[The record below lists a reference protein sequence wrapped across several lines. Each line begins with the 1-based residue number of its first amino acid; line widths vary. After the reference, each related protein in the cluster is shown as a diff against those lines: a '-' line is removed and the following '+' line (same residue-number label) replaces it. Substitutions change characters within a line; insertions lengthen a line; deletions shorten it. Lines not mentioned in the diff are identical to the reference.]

1 MNRNIPLP
9 IITGG
14 RFVLRPFHFSD
25 AESLQESLNDP
36 RVARKVSH
44 IPYPYTRQHADAWVR
59 KMESRV
65 GTKSTRIDFAI
76 DVDSKVAGSVAFINV
91 DDHRAQVS
99 YWLSPAHWGNGYMT
113 EALGSLLQFGF
124 DTLGLVRIFAYVYE
138 NNTASARVL
147 ERSGFT
153 YEGTHRKEWHR
164 VIDGEDVFFDSKYYS
179 IIDTDWA
186 RMTLAERRYKA

>member
-1 MNRNIPLP
+1 MNRNIKLP
-9 IITGG
+9 TITGG
-14 RFVLRPFHFSD
+14 KFVLRPFHFSD
-25 AESLQESLNDP
+25 AESLHASLNDP

-44 IPYPYTRQHADAWVR
+44 IPYPYTLEHATAWVR
-59 KMESRV
+59 KMEPKVLTTS
-65 GTKSTRIDFAI
+65 KRIDFAI
-76 DVDSKVAGSVAFINV
+76 DVESRVVGSVAFINV

-99 YWLSPAHWGNGYMT
+99 YWLTPAHWGNGYMT
-113 EALGSLLQFGF
+113 EALGGLLQFGF

-138 NNTASARVL
+138 GNTASARVL

-153 YEGTHRKEWHR
+153 YEGTHRKEWHK

-186 RMTLAERRYKA
+186 KMALAQRRYKA